1 MRDHIFQGT
10 DRAREGLE
18 SQQSERD
25 IHWSASRSS
34 LINERK
40 IRNFGTSHPVNAMLN
55 YAYAVLLTK
64 MKIQAIAD
72 GYDPMIGI
80 LHDQRHKEKDL
91 TPSFALDLMEPR
103 LPVVDRVLL
112 KLIAEE
118 TFSGA
123 DFDIQS
129 NGVCRVN
136 PELAKLISA
145 SAMTDLSLKVP
156 S

>member
-1 MRDHIFQGT
+1 
-10 DRAREGLE
+10 
-18 SQQSERD
+18 
-25 IHWSASRSS
+25 
-34 LINERK
+34 
-40 IRNFGTSHPVNAMLN
+40 MLN
-55 YAYAVLLTK
+55 YAYEVLLTK

-91 TPSFALDLMEPR
+91 TPSFALDLMEPHR
-103 LPVVDRVLL
+103 PVVDRVVL
-112 KLIAEE
+112 KLIADE

-136 PELAKLISA
+136 PELVRYLTEMKS
-145 SAMTDLSLKVP
+145 S
-156 S
+156 